1 MILVKHRWM
10 RGRSV
15 VAGNTVIAFEMD
27 GIARVRSV
35 GNAILDVQN
44 YVQNCK
50 GVAEIL
56 PSVEPALPTR
66 EDPPK
71 IQEKPQE
78 DQEVTS
84 EEIQTS
90 ATEVAESE
98 TVGEDASQEPIKKKP
113 PKRRA

>member
-10 RGRSV
+10 RGRSA
-15 VAGNTVIAFEMD
+15 VAGSTVIAFEMD
-27 GIARVRSV
+27 GIARVRNV

-56 PSVEPALPTR
+56 PEESVPPTR

-84 EEIQTS
+84 EEIQMS